1 MARPPQIRNW
11 QKPNNRSDTDNTHGK
26 APQKTP
32 LTPTIRR
39 EGLVTTLAGN
49 VDGYNYRSVAS
60 VSTKTAFAAGLA
72 FWRLDGFH
80 CLTRLAGVACRFF
93 SQHRIGSEVFGGIKP
108 LAHCETQNGRSRDSH
123 LVGELIDTRL
133 KFGGQS
139 DGYWIHSLFVHRF
152 LIVAVFRRGIK
163 NSFSIWAIY

>member
-1 MARPPQIRNW
+1 MREDGMPTANPQLA
-11 QKPNNRSDTDNTHGK
+11 K
-26 APQKTP
+26 KTP
-32 LTPTIRR
+32 PTPLPAW
-39 EGLVTTLAGN
+39 EVSSTLADG
-49 VDGYNYRSVAS
+49 VDCYANRSVAS
-60 VSTKTAFAAGLA
+60 VSAKAAFATGLA
-72 FWRLDGFH
+72 FWRFDGFH